1 MSWDFAGFVLPLI
14 SNQAQ
19 QSFLCARCASKHFIT
34 EASALFSHVWDGLRW
49 TQQLVQGEGSFMQTS
64 QMSAATAEEEAQE
77 ALAEGRD
84 NVWGGNTTVAAG
96 SFTYRACLSTLTGC
110 LSILTQC
117 QGPQLPSHPFPS
129 SSAMD
134 SHAYLHMSW
143 VSILQTTPEHHSGLA
158 ASVPRSS

>member
-1 MSWDFAGFVLPLI
+1 
-14 SNQAQ
+14 
-19 QSFLCARCASKHFIT
+19 
-34 EASALFSHVWDGLRW
+34 
-49 TQQLVQGEGSFMQTS
+49 MQTS

-117 QGPQLPSHPFPS
+117 QGPQLPSHSFPS
-129 SSAMD
+129 SSAME
-134 SHAYLHMSW
+134 SHAYLHMLW